1 MFSKTGGLSQLER
14 QIDRAIRELDNHPVG
29 SEDYVRTVDV
39 VVKLHRMKEE
49 EKPSSLSKD
58 TMAIVGANLFGIIMI
73 LKHEYAHPITSKA
86 LNLILR
92 SRV

>member
-1 MFSKTGGLSQLER
+1 MFSRTGESSQLER

-29 SEDYVRTVDV
+29 SEDYVRAVDV
-39 VVKLHRMKEE
+39 VVKLHRLKEE

-58 TMAIVGANLFGIIMI
+58 TMAIVGANLMGIIMI
-73 LKHEYAHPITSKA
+73 IKHEHVNVITSKA

-92 SRV
+92 SRI